1 MNSWEAP
8 IILVKSILMVMD
20 MAMEIRSAKIW
31 TSKTRPSSATGFP
44 LEVFQMVSVSV
55 NPPLNI
61 YVILVKGTYEGG
73 FIVVYGKYMQQAI
86 GKATYYDPRNGRI
99 DNEITGIKNG
109 RSYEIMSKDVT
120 ASPWEAYFSKDMI
133 AMRPLT
139 EI

>member
-8 IILVKSILMVMD
+8 TIPVKLILMVMD
-20 MAMEIRSAKIW
+20 MAMEQRSEKIW
-31 TSKTRPSSATGFP
+31 TSKTRQSSAKEFL
-44 LEVFQMVSVSV
+44 LEVSQTVSVSV
-55 NPPLNI
+55 EPSLNI
-61 YVILVKGTYEGG
+61 IFILVKGTYEGG

-109 RSYEIMSKDVT
+109 KSYEIMSKDVT
-120 ASPWEAYFSKDMI
+120 ASPWEAYFSKEMI

>member
-8 IILVKSILMVMD
+8 TILVKLILMVMD
-20 MAMEIRSAKIW
+20 MAMEQRSEKIW
-31 TSKTRPSSATGFP
+31 TSKTRPSSAKGFL
-44 LEVFQMVSVSV
+44 LEVSQTVSVSV
-55 NPPLNI
+55 EPSLNI
-61 YVILVKGTYEGG
+61 IFILVKGTYEGG

-109 RSYEIMSKDVT
+109 KSYEIMSKDVT
-120 ASPWEAYFSKDMI
+120 ASPWEAYFSKEMI

>member
-1 MNSWEAP
+1 
-8 IILVKSILMVMD
+8 
-20 MAMEIRSAKIW
+20 
-31 TSKTRPSSATGFP
+31 
-44 LEVFQMVSVSV
+44 MVSVSV
-55 NPPLNI
+55 ESLNMI
-61 YVILVKGTYEGG
+61 FILVKGTYEGG

-109 RSYEIMSKDVT
+109 KSYEIMSKDVT
-120 ASPWEAYFSKDMI
+120 ASPWEAYFSKEMI

>member
-1 MNSWEAP
+1 
-8 IILVKSILMVMD
+8 
-20 MAMEIRSAKIW
+20 MEVSQ
-31 TSKTRPSSATGFP
+31 T
-44 LEVFQMVSVSV
+44 VSVSV
-55 NPPLNI
+55 EQYPNI
-61 YVILVKGTYEGG
+61 IFILVKGTYEGG

-109 RSYEIMSKDVT
+109 KSYEIMSKDVT
-120 ASPWEAYFSKDMI
+120 ASPWEAYFSKEMI